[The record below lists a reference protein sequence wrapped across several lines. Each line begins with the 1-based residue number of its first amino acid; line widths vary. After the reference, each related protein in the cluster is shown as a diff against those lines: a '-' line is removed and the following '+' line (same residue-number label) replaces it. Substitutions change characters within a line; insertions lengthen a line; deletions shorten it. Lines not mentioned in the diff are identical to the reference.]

1 MTGLDLKNLGSNQMQ
16 MKVGGSNLIGWDF
29 GQIELNSMDPKIQQ
43 VDSKLKKKMFQ
54 I

>member
-29 GQIELNSMDPKIQQ
+29 GQIELNSMDPKIQ
-43 VDSKLKKKMFQ
+43 
-54 I
+54 